1 MGENAQNELTL
12 SDVFRIVWSKILII
26 LIVCVASV
34 AVGAGYGLIKTVNKN
49 YYGTKM
55 EFYIN
60 PRVSSDSDETSYHV
74 YGAYTTNVMDNLI
87 RLLNSDMFAEKLIED
102 LADAP
107 PEKIDGVS
115 NPEYKNLLS
124 KVQNAV
130 DFSYYNDDES
140 EKVNS
145 IARCF
150 ILVNISSFND
160 KALAEFLVTQIQVK
174 VPEFIKSNMIVPSG
188 FNGTNCERISR
199 LEEVTNLSAGTPF
212 KTALKYGLLLG
223 VAATAVA
230 CLVVVVA
237 VRSRKPSVYETPTD
251 VE

>member
-12 SDVFRIVWSKILII
+12 SEVFRIIWRKFLLL

-34 AVGAGYGLIKTVNKN
+34 AVGAGFGVIKTVNKN

-60 PRVSSDSDETSYHV
+60 PRVSNSADETPYHV
-74 YGAYTTNVMDNLI
+74 YGAYTANVMDNLI
-87 RLLNSDMFAEKLIED
+87 KLLNSDMFAEKLIED

-107 PEKIDGVS
+107 PVEIDGES
-115 NPEYKNLLS
+115 NPEYKTLLY
-124 KVQNAV
+124 KVQDSV
-130 DFSYYNDDES
+130 DFSYYNDEEMDNVS
-140 EKVNS
+140 S

-150 ILVNISSFND
+150 IIVNISSFND
-160 KALAEFLVTQIQVK
+160 KALAEFLITQIQIK

-230 CLVVVVA
+230 CLIVVIVE
-237 VRSRKPSVYETPTD
+237 RTRKPSVYETPT
-251 VE
+251 EIQ